1 MLRRRANLLLLLT
14 PVALLAKKI
23 WRDGELVS
31 VEIRDFEAGKHHLDK
46 RYLCTVADGDTLY
59 TVEYEKPLKLA
70 VHDRIKFAL
79 DKDNLV
85 ILDADHKERSAKIE
99 KRERAAAVQAAPPL
113 GPPPR

>member
-1 MLRRRANLLLLLT
+1 MLTRRANILLLLM
-14 PVALLAKKI
+14 PMGLLAKKI

-31 VEIRDFEAGKHHLDK
+31 VEIRDFETGKHHLDK

-70 VHDRIKFAL
+70 VHDRIKFVL

-85 ILDADHKERSAKIE
+85 ILDADRKERSARIE
-99 KRERAAAVQAAPPL
+99 KRERVAAVQGAPPV
-113 GPPPR
+113 R